1 MVVENTAVPRV
12 SVLMTLYNKGAFV
25 EEAAR
30 SVLDGSFT
38 DIELLIVDDASTDE
52 GVGNVQRIGDPRI
65 RVLLSAKNAGR
76 GAAANRGFDAARGEY
91 VAILD
96 ADDIA
101 HPERIAR
108 QVALMDTHPEVGA
121 CGSAYKVL
129 GDPAALHRWPST
141 DHECRGGM
149 LFGDPVIYGAAMFRR
164 SVLEQHH
171 LRCDAAWKD
180 PGMDHLFVLSV
191 GPHAQYANIQDAL
204 IYYRKGENNM
214 RHGRDPVEDRR
225 KLVRA
230 VLRSFG
236 IVHTEEQLDLQL
248 AFHEVLS
255 GPFDDQRVRSLWAW
269 KEELARMNRERDLFP
284 VDLFEAQLEHRWRRL
299 FHRFADQSVAAALAH
314 SRLSNVWSLDRSV
327 YLIKTTINRWSK
339 RRA

>member
-30 SVLDGSFT
+30 SVLNGSYT
-38 DIELLIVDDASTDE
+38 DIELLIVDDASTDD
-52 GVGNVQRIGDPRI
+52 GVSNVQRIRDPRI
-65 RVLLSAKNAGR
+65 RVLLSSNNTGR
-76 GAAANRGFDAARGEY
+76 GATANRGFNAARGEY
-91 VAILD
+91 IAILD

-108 QVALMDTHPEVGA
+108 QVALMDAHPEVGA
-121 CGSAYKVL
+121 CGSAYQVL
-129 GDPAALHRWPST
+129 GDTAAVHRWPST
-141 DHECRGGM
+141 DRECRAGM

-164 SVLEQHH
+164 SVIEEHH

-191 GPHAQYANIQDAL
+191 GPHARYANLPEVL

-230 VLRSFG
+230 VLRSFR
-236 IVHTEEQLDLQL
+236 IDHSEAQLELQL
-248 AFHEVLS
+248 AFHDVLS
-255 GPFDDQRVRSLWAW
+255 GPYDGQRVHGLWAW
-269 KEELARMNRERDLFP
+269 KLELARMNRERGLFP
-284 VDLFEAQLEHRWRRL
+284 VDLFEAQLDHRWQRL